1 LRSPEAAGDLES
13 PGDSLAR
20 GDSEGALDADSEGL
34 DDGDDDPGLLPLDGD
49 GLDGDPLP
57 DPLPE
62 PPPELPPDPLPLDGE
77 EDGEDVGVLVGVEDG
92 DDVGDGEAAITG
104 GVTLGGAALPLP
116 CFHAQPTEPPA
127 GTVRE
132 PELYDE

>member
-1 LRSPEAAGDLES
+1 MP
-13 PGDSLAR
+13 
-20 GDSEGALDADSEGL
+20 DADAEGL
-34 DDGDDDPGLLPLDGD
+34 DDGDAPGLLPLDGD
-49 GLDGDPLP
+49 GLGWEPAP

-62 PPPELPPDPLPLDGE
+62 PLPEPPPDPPLPEGEEEGEEVGE
-77 EDGEDVGVLVGVEDG
+77 EDGEAVGAEDG
-92 DDVGDGEAAITG
+92 DDVGDWEAEFTG
-104 GVTLGGAALPLP
+104 GATEGGAALPLP